1 MNSKYNGSEV
11 EQLLDKIRTLS
22 KEDLEHLLT
31 GNVTTHAHDTE
42 IVEPECDILSVATL
56 EEDMQ
61 NLVGDGTTF
70 PLSGEGTEAN
80 PFIIDSALKW
90 VLFHLQL
97 VLSMSSIETKGY
109 FRLTVNCDLGGLEI
123 PISLSTGTPKIQY
136 SLDGGS
142 HFIRNFT
149 LSGENTIVAPFP
161 ILGQHLSDS
170 SSSLTVPYEIVDAE
184 VRNIGFKDAI
194 YKLECDG
201 RLGSTDASIAGIGGI
216 LINTTG
222 SAPARSAIQNCYVD
236 NVQLTVTNSYRY
248 AGSKCQILISP
259 FCGANLMSNI
269 KDCYAKEI
277 KVNVDN
283 VDSAPIG
290 YLPFGS
296 VIWTS
301 DYYYFENLYS
311 EATLKSNQGLTQE
324 TFSTDEK
331 VIFNNCFY
339 NSNYTSSS
347 IPIGV
352 EAVSLVS
359 LKTLA
364 MATQLGEQFAWDR
377 AKNDSYPYLVGQ
389 PVREVMFDGYVRGDE
404 LKAELEKIGSAGGNG
419 TSSGVVEFPFELF
432 ELSASASSDEIL
444 AAAGG
449 IEKFYQLAKAAQ
461 NSKNCVCYMKQEIP
475 DEGIMSM
482 TISLDAMVGL
492 INEDSFILML
502 TCFPSDT
509 APNSVKEMTMFTV
522 MGGVASLE
530 KKVTQVSKTMVVDG
544 SFINDIIN
552 KPYSKQFSSSEIL
565 GWFGGLEKFCQ
576 LIRSFSDADSVV
588 FKWRGKWGN
597 RILSTFDYYWYNE
610 SLATLTL
617 PVEPDYED
625 LAGIHQRYVITISCG
640 SNGTTLDLWRD
651 SVEIPSDVLKL
662 TNTSAS
668 DTIINAWGGL
678 AELQAKWEAIKLANH
693 VYSYTGFGSSSST
706 ETVNKRGYCNY
717 SHYEVVETTN
727 ESTGE
732 IETKL
737 CLARSYVDTS
747 TLSLKTQRLVFI
759 HKNGHLTAAI
769 S

>member
-136 SLDGGS
+136 SLDGGN

-149 LSGENTIVAPFP
+149 LSGENTNVVPFP
-161 ILGQHLSDS
+161 ILGQHLSNS
-170 SSSLTVPYEIVDAE
+170 GSSLTVPYEIVDAE

-194 YKLECDG
+194 YKLVCDG
-201 RLGSTDASIAGIGGI
+201 RLGSTDAAIAGIGGI

-222 SAPARSAIQNCYVD
+222 SAPVRSAIQNCYVD

-339 NSNYTSSS
+339 SSNYTSSS

-389 PVREVMFDGYVRGDE
+389 PVVEVLFDGYIRGNDLQIALE
-404 LKAELEKIGSAGGNG
+404 KLAASIGSGSGNSSILEIPFEFAELSE
-419 TSSGVVEFPFELF
+419 SS
-432 ELSASASSDEIL
+432 SSEEIL
-444 AAAGG
+444 AVVGG
-449 IEKFYQLAKAAQ
+449 VDKFYQLVQAAQ
-461 NSKNCVCYMKQEIP
+461 NARCCFFYKKMEIP
-475 DEGIMSM
+475 GEGIMSVSV
-482 TISLDAMVGL
+482 SLDVVVG
-492 INEDSFILML
+492 IMNENSFIMSL
-502 TCFPSDT
+502 TYFPSDM
-509 APNSVKEMTMFTV
+509 ANDSLKEMIGITV
-522 MGGVASLE
+522 MNGVASVQ
-530 KKVTQVSKTMVVDG
+530 KVVVKLPKT
-544 SFINDIIN
+544 
-552 KPYSKQFSSSEIL
+552 
-565 GWFGGLEKFCQ
+565 
-576 LIRSFSDADSVV
+576 
-588 FKWRGKWGN
+588 
-597 RILSTFDYYWYNE
+597 
-610 SLATLTL
+610 
-617 PVEPDYED
+617 
-625 LAGIHQRYVITISCG
+625 
-640 SNGTTLDLWRD
+640 
-651 SVEIPSDVLKL
+651 
-662 TNTSAS
+662 
-668 DTIINAWGGL
+668 
-678 AELQAKWEAIKLANH
+678 
-693 VYSYTGFGSSSST
+693 
-706 ETVNKRGYCNY
+706 TV
-717 SHYEVVETTN
+717 
-727 ESTGE
+727 
-732 IETKL
+732 
-737 CLARSYVDTS
+737 
-747 TLSLKTQRLVFI
+747 
-759 HKNGHLTAAI
+759 
-769 S
+769 